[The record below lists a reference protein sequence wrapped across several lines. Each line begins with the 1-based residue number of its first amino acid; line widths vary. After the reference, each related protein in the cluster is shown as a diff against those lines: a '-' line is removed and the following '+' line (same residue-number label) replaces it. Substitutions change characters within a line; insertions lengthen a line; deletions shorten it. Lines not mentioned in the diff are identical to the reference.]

1 MIIYLIKKIAPFN
14 RLMSFKKPLVI
25 MKFGGLSLENSKS
38 LRQTLNIV
46 EKYLENSKL
55 INITSVIKGV
65 TDKLIH
71 FYNKKIL

>member
-1 MIIYLIKKIAPFN
+1 
-14 RLMSFKKPLVI
+14 